1 MFENFKIFLFIF
13 YNVLLDKEIFEN
25 VLKNYICE
33 N

>member
-13 YNVLLDKEIFEN
+13 YNMLLDKEIFEN

>member
-25 VLKNYICE
+25 VLKNYIC
-33 N
+33 